1 MEKLPLILRPSKLKT
16 LVLLIICL
24 VFSLGGIFLIREGNN
39 MGWLVFSFF
48 FIGVIV
54 FIITLLPNSSY
65 LKISVEGIE
74 IKTLFKK
81 SQMISWGVI
90 DEFGAAY
97 IGVNKMVTINFNEN
111 YNQQKVGRN
120 VASSLT
126 GFEGALPDTYGMDAS
141 KLANLLNDYK
151 NKFS

>member
-24 VFSLGGIFLIREGNN
+24 VFSFGGIFLIRKGDN

>member
-24 VFSLGGIFLIREGNN
+24 VFSFGGIFLIREGNN

-65 LKISVEGIE
+65 LKISAEGIE

-120 VASSLT
+120 LASSLT